1 MRRSRRAGSS
11 RAVGAP
17 SRGRKPIV
25 RAVDALAA
33 IRSPRF
39 DLPLTYDAG
48 DLSVAIGDVVRVA
61 LGSREVLAFV
71 VSPIREELGGGS
83 RALKPVLARLDVP
96 RAFDETGLQLARFV
110 ADRYICTLGEALGAV
125 VLAGTVPRMRDS
137 FVRCVSAPN
146 PQRYPSVP
154 ARLVRLIWEDLADG
168 FDLGRILRHPEAR
181 RAGDRSALLAHVQ
194 NLVRSGDLRRESRLV
209 DPRTREYRIRVL
221 DCGPAPVKG
230 KKAKALVAFVAEQPG
245 GVPRA
250 DALLAGF
257 SNAVIARAV
266 KAGALLE
273 REIAPART
281 RERTIEPAPPPPTPA
296 QAQALQRIGRSL
308 DGHGFDE
315 MLLYGVTGSGKTYVY
330 VEAIKRVVREGGRAI
345 VLVPEISLTPQTA
358 RRFEAAF
365 GQRVAVLHSAL
376 SERERF
382 DAWQACRRDEI
393 DVIVGARSAVFA
405 PLRGLRLLVVDES
418 HETSY
423 KQDTVPRY
431 HAVAVAR
438 ERMRRESGLLLLG
451 SATPS
456 VESYAAAK
464 AGKIG
469 FMELPERAT
478 KLPLPAVRVV
488 DLAQEFEAGNR
499 RIFSSA
505 LVQALAERLKRGEK
519 SVLFV
524 NRRGSAGFILCRSCG
539 TVPECRRCSVSLSVH
554 RSEGLL
560 RCHYCDFQTPI
571 PKSCPACGLE
581 TIREFGVGT
590 EAVVVEINRLFPAAR
605 VFRMDSDS
613 TTRVGDHA
621 RILSAFETDGDV
633 LVGTQMVAKGLDYPT
648 VTLAAVVAADLG
660 LHLPDFRA
668 AERTFGLI
676 AQVCGRSGRARAG
689 EAIVQ
694 TYAPTHPAIVFAAKH
709 DYDGFAAR
717 ELVERKALGY
727 PPARR
732 LVYLGV
738 ISRSRADALEA
749 ARRYARSLEALERS
763 EVLGPA
769 PYPIARLND
778 EWRFRIA
785 IKTGKPALARA
796 AIRERIVPLARADR
810 RTRLAINV
818 DP

>member
-1 MRRSRRAGSS
+1 M
-11 RAVGAP
+11 
-17 SRGRKPIV
+17 
-25 RAVDALAA
+25 DALAA
-33 IRSPRF
+33 IRSSRF

-48 DLSVAIGDVVRVA
+48 DLHLAVGDVVRVS

-71 VSPIREELGGGS
+71 VSPIREDAS
-83 RALKPVLARLDVP
+83 APARPLKPVLERLDVP
-96 RAFDETGLQLARFV
+96 RAFDDIGLHLARFV

-125 VLAGTVPRMRDS
+125 VLSGAVPRMRDS
-137 FVRCVSAPN
+137 FVRVAATPN
-146 PQRYPSVP
+146 PARYPSVP
-154 ARLVRLIWEDLADG
+154 ERLTRLVWEDLGDG
-168 FDLGRILRHPEAR
+168 FELERLLRHPEAR
-181 RAGDRSALLAHVQ
+181 RAGDRAALLRHVQ
-194 NLVRSGDLRRESRLV
+194 SLVRSGDLRRERRLV
-209 DPRTREYRIRVL
+209 DPRTREYRIRRLELGDV
-221 DCGPAPVKG
+221 AVKG
-230 KKAKALVAFVAEQPG
+230 NKAEALIAFVREQTG

-257 SNAVIARAV
+257 SPAVIARVV
-266 KAGALLE
+266 KAGGLCE
-273 REIAPART
+273 CDVAPAQT
-281 RERTIEPAPPPPTPA
+281 REGITPPDPLPPTPA
-296 QAQALQRIGRSL
+296 QEAALARIGASL
-308 DGHGFDE
+308 DRRSFDE
-315 MLLYGVTGSGKTYVY
+315 MLVYGVTGSGKTYVY

-358 RRFEAAF
+358 RRFEVAF

-382 DAWQACRRDEI
+382 DAWQACRRDEV
-393 DVIVGARSAVFA
+393 DVIVGARSAVYA
-405 PLRGLRLLVVDES
+405 PLRDVRLLVVDES

-438 ERMRRESGLLLLG
+438 ERMRRADGLLLLG

-456 VESYAAAK
+456 LESYAAAR

-469 FMELPERAT
+469 LIELPERAT
-478 KLPLPAVRVV
+478 QLPMPAVRVV
-488 DLAQEFEAGNR
+488 DLVQEFEIGNR

-505 LVQALAERLKRGEK
+505 LVQALSERLKRGEK
-519 SVLFV
+519 TVLFV
-524 NRRGSAGFILCRSCG
+524 NRRGSAGFVLCRSCG
-539 TVPECRRCSVSLSVH
+539 SVPPCPRCSVSLSAH

-560 RCHYCDFQTPI
+560 RCHYCDFQMPI
-571 PKSCPACGLE
+571 PASCPACGLE

-590 EAVVVEINRLFPAAR
+590 ETVAEEVNKLFPDAR
-605 VFRMDSDS
+605 VLRMDSDS
-613 TTRVGDHA
+613 TTRVGAHA
-621 RILSAFETDGDV
+621 RILRAFEDFGDV
-633 LVGTQMVAKGLDYPT
+633 LVGTQMVAKGLDYAQ
-648 VTLAAVVAADLG
+648 VTLAAVVAADIG
-660 LHLPDFRA
+660 LHMPDFRA
-668 AERTFGLI
+668 AERSFGLI

-694 TYAPTHPAIVFAAKH
+694 TYAPTHPAIVFAAQH
-709 DYDGFAAR
+709 DFDGFAAR
-717 ELVERKALGY
+717 ELMERKALAY

-738 ISRSRADALEA
+738 IARSRADALA
-749 ARRYARSLEALERS
+749 TAGRYAELLANVERS

-769 PYPIARLND
+769 PYAIARVNG

-785 IKTGKPALARA
+785 VKTAKPALVRT
-796 AIRERIVPLARADR
+796 AIRERILPAARADR